1 MRKIGVV
8 GIGHVGATVAH
19 LVVSQGLADTLVLV
33 DKNAAKLASEV
44 LDFQDAASLLPHH
57 VTVTAGTTAD
67 LADAEVV
74 ISALG
79 HIDLIQPGGDRFTE
93 LRANT
98 PEVQQVGS
106 DLKQA
111 GFQGVLIVISNPVD
125 VMSGLY
131 QQVTSLPTQ
140 QVFGTGTYL
149 DTARLKRALG
159 EALNIDPRS
168 VHGYML
174 GEHGASQFAAW
185 STVQALGQTA
195 TELATTYQLDLDQI
209 AADARE
215 GGFTV
220 FAGKKYTNF
229 AIAHA
234 AVSLAQLVLSDA
246 RQVAIV
252 SHYDPQFDSYI
263 STPAIIGRGGIVG
276 EVPLTLT
283 AAEQASLQQ
292 SAAAIA
298 EKTAAYL

>member
-8 GIGHVGATVAH
+8 GIGHVGVTVAH
-19 LVVSQGLADTLVLV
+19 IIIAQGLADEIVLV
-33 DKNAAKLASEV
+33 DKNPEKLASEE
-44 LDFQDAASLLPHH
+44 LDFRDAASLLDHH
-57 VTVTAGTTAD
+57 VEVHAGTAKD

-79 HIDLIQPGGDRFTE
+79 HIELIKPGGDRFTE
-93 LRANT
+93 LKANT

-111 GFQGVLIVISNPVD
+111 GFNGVLIVISNPVD
-125 VMSGLY
+125 VITGIYQKATGL
-131 QQVTSLPTQ
+131 PAN

-159 EALNIDPRS
+159 DTLAIDPRGIS
-168 VHGYML
+168 GYML
-174 GEHGASQFAAW
+174 GEHGDSQFAAW
-185 STVQALGQTA
+185 STVKALGKNA
-195 TELATTYQLDLDQI
+195 DELVKLYNINLDKVAE
-209 AADARE
+209 AARV

-234 AVSLAQLVLSDA
+234 AVSLAKLVLSNA
-246 RQVAIV
+246 RREAIA
-252 SHYDPQFDSYI
+252 SHYDERFEGYI
-263 STPAIIGRGGIVG
+263 STPAIIGRDGV
-276 EVPLTLT
+276 T
-283 AAEQASLQQ
+283 AEFDLQLSDDEKVLLQ
-292 SAAAIA
+292 KSANAIA